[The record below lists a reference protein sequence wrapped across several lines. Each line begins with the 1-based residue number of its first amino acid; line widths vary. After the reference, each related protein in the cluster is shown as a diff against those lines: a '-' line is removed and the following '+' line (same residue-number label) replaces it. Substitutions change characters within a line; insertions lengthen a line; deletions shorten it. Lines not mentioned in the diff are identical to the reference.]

1 MGVFGVQMV
10 LTMIVASFLH
20 KLSPYYSL
28 GRWLLTSRLYRYL
41 PPSDKLLRPHVSM
54 PSTAAKK
61 KAISQRAKV
70 LSSKSSSPKEIM
82 AALNTDPTSLD
93 QTLGVPKSANIQLEQ
108 TAVEW
113 QDVFQLHFS
122 GELEFLLNM
131 TLAVVVVFM
140 CSSLYYYFNP
150 LAIASEYNLTS
161 IWIMSVILYAYKQ
174 LFSLT
179 KVYLSDELAHQ
190 RSLCMVFTLLFFVCA
205 MVVLLIDESYLNFGL
220 NKSHED
226 LCQSISV
233 ILGGLLKNRGV
244 TAYYLLPLW
253 LYKIALALLASMLSM
268 TLIFPGFRF
277 ADTHFSV
284 IRYTKMPMFKTLLH
298 ANYIAPMFCLSLWIQ
313 PYNASGNDVKNTTTV
328 LDIPISYDNIRVLAL
343 SFVCLLRFVL
353 FKTYLQSHLNSA
365 RWKLESQRSEQG
377 RITISALRK
386 NISNI
391 FLFYAALGIQYMAPY
406 VILLSLALMLNVSSS
421 TMDQLSHL
429 SSNEK
434 AAGAKS
440 IFLKSGLGAGTFHG
454 CIGFLCWWVCFS
466 NAVTSGFG
474 VVLKEYL

>member
-1 MGVFGVQMV
+1 MV

-20 KLSPYYSL
+20 KLSPFYSL
-28 GRWLLTSRLYRYL
+28 GRWLLTWHIFRYL

-54 PSTAAKK
+54 PSAAAKK
-61 KAISQRAKV
+61 KTISQRAKA
-70 LSSKSSSPKEIM
+70 LSSKSSSPTLFT
-82 AALNTDPTSLD
+82 ADPTSLD

-108 TAVEW
+108 SAVKW
-113 QDVFQLHFS
+113 HDVFQIHFS
-122 GELEFLLNM
+122 GELEFLLNL
-131 TLAVVVVFM
+131 TLAVVVVFA
-140 CSSLYYYFNP
+140 CTSLYHYFSP
-150 LAIASEYNLTS
+150 VVAASEFNLTS
-161 IWIMSVILYAYKQ
+161 IWIMSLVLYAYKQ

-190 RSLCMVFTLLFFVCA
+190 RSLCMVFTLLLFVCA
-205 MVVLLIDESYLNFGL
+205 LVVLLIDESYLNFGL

-233 ILGGLLKNRGV
+233 ILGGLLKNRRI
-244 TAYYLLPLW
+244 TAHYLLPLW
-253 LYKIALALLASMLSM
+253 LYKLVLALLASMLSM

-313 PYNASGNDVKNTTTV
+313 PVSESSSENKNTTTIF
-328 LDIPISYDNIRVLAL
+328 DILISYDNVRVLVL
-343 SFVCLLRFVL
+343 SSVCLLRFLL
-353 FKTYLQSHLNSA
+353 FQTYLQSHLNSA

-377 RITISALRK
+377 RITIYALRK
-386 NISNI
+386 NVSNI

-406 VILLSLALMLNVSSS
+406 IILLSLALMLNVSSS
-421 TMDQLSHL
+421 TADNLSDL
-429 SSNEK
+429 GSDEK
-434 AAGAKS
+434 AAGAAKS

-474 VVLKEYL
+474 AVLKEYL